1 MNAQFDLFIYLAVA
15 VVFLAFVLAAL
26 VLLKRTPDTDDLETR
41 KIRFAAVM
49 FTGILTLFLFVAMLY
64 FGASAGSGNQQ
75 AAKEIFDK
83 AVTAMTPLAGVIIG
97 YIFGSRS
104 RRRPEQ

>member
-1 MNAQFDLFIYLAVA
+1 MTMQFDLFIYLAA
-15 VVFLAFVLAAL
+15 GVVFAAFILAAFV
-26 VLLKRTPDTDDLETR
+26 VKGTTDAGDLETR
-41 KIRFAAVM
+41 KIRFAAVT

-64 FGASAGSGNQQ
+64 FGAADGSGHQRV
-75 AAKEIFDK
+75 ASEIFDK

-104 RRRPEQ
+104 KP